1 MKKII
6 TLSLIILA
14 VILSGCNMPGYES
27 PPDESDDSMATEI
40 SRILT
45 GTPIE
50 IQPTP
55 QEEQPTTEPEE
66 QTTEP
71 QEDTVEPATATP
83 LPEETEVP
91 PTETLEPE
99 EDTPTPTS
107 TFTPTLAPTATLS
120 DTDPAASLG
129 SPDWVDGMDDGDNWP
144 TGYNEYTS
152 IDFEDGY
159 LKLTADLDV
168 DGWRLSWPFLD
179 DFYLES
185 TLKTDDC
192 QGADHFGLMF
202 RVPANANA
210 NKGYLFG
217 ITCDGKYSLRR
228 WDGVN
233 MYSPV
238 SWTASNAI
246 NKGENV
252 VNKIGV
258 MAKGENLALYIN
270 GQKIKEV
277 VDNVYLEGNFGIF
290 VGSGGTTEDLTVW
303 VDQIRYWENP

>member
-1 MKKII
+1 MKKLI
-6 TLSLIILA
+6 TFTLIILT
-14 VILSGCNMPGYES
+14 VILSSCNMPGYEDT
-27 PPDESDDSMATEI
+27 PEGSDDSMATEI

-50 IQPTP
+50 IQATPTL
-55 QEEQPTTEPEE
+55 QEEQ

-71 QEDTVEPATATP
+71 VEETAEPATATS

-99 EDTPTPTS
+99 EDTPTPTP

-120 DTDPAASLG
+120 DTDPAATLG
-129 SPDWVDGMDDGDNWP
+129 SPDWVDDMDDGDNWP
-144 TGYNEYTS
+144 TGFNEYTS
-152 IDFEDGY
+152 IDFKDGY
-159 LKLTADLDV
+159 LKLTAETDV
-168 DGWRLSWPFLD
+168 DGWRLSWPFLE
-179 DFYLES
+179 DFYLEA
-185 TLKTDDC
+185 TMKTDDC
-192 QGADHFGLMF
+192 QGSDHFGLMF

-228 WDGVN
+228 WDGTNMYFPVN
-233 MYSPV
+233 M
-238 SWTASNAI
+238 TASNAI
-246 NKGENV
+246 NKGEDVINR
-252 VNKIGV
+252 IGV

-270 GQKIKEV
+270 GQKVKEV
-277 VDNVYLEGNFGIF
+277 TDNVYLEGNFGIF
-290 VGSGGTTEDLTVW
+290 VGSGGTTEDFTVW